1 MPEPVGGGGGG
12 AGERAGSWVQTLL
25 CLVCLALYWN
35 SLQCGFV
42 FDDISAIRDNR

>member
-1 MPEPVGGGGGG
+1 MLRVIIVF
-12 AGERAGSWVQTLL
+12 S
-25 CLVCLALYWN
+25 VCISLYWN